1 MTEIKLYINKSDSR
15 VINKVL
21 ENELILIGDIKTI
34 NNYATITIPIDN
46 SINNIENFN
55 YLKIGDKYYFIT
67 DKEYVAYNTINIVA
81 SLDVLETFKN
91 EILKQTAIISRSEN
105 LYNKYLNDNKIVTQV
120 PQRVQTRLFPNEPFN
135 NVSKFILITS

>member
-1 MTEIKLYINKSDSR
+1 MTEIRLYINKSDSR
-15 VINKVL
+15 VINKIL

-55 YLKIGDKYYFIT
+55 YLKIGNKCYFIT

-81 SLDVLETFKN
+81 SLDVLETFKT
-91 EILKQTAIISRSEN
+91 EILEQTAIISRSEN

-120 PQRVQTRLFPNEPFN
+120 PQRVQTKLFPNEPFN
-135 NVSKFILITS
+135 NVSKFILVTS

>member
-1 MTEIKLYINKSDSR
+1 MTEIRLYINKSDSR

-21 ENELILIGDIKTI
+21 ENELVLTGDIKTI

-55 YLKIGDKYYFIT
+55 YLKIGNKFYFIT

-81 SLDVLETFKN
+81 SLDVLESFKN
-91 EILKQTAIISRSEN
+91 EILSQTAIISRSEN
-105 LYNKYLNDNKIVTQV
+105 LFNKYLNDNKIVTQV
-120 PQRVQTRLFPNEPFN
+120 PQRVQTQLFPNEPFN